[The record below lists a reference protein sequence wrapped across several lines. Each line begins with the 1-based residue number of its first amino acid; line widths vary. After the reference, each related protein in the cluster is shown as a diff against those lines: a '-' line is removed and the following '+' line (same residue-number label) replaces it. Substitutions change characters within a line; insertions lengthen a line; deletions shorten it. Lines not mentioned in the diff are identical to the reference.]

1 MADKIRGISA
11 AQPISFPRSK
21 GTRNPRMISHAVSTV
36 SELKKGSSKAVTSDQ
51 PVRPSAR
58 TSTRTT
64 VRSWVVP
71 KLVSKGDFRRILS
84 LRRVIDSIRMGLQ
97 EMNQE
102 FFCNKRCRP
111 KRIRQCLT
119 VSSPKRLVK
128 VSKLKRQSSL
138 EMSPFSVLVPRS
150 KLKMSLNQS
159 RLLDAP
165 SGTFVTGTNDGDIRT
180 CPSGVLCAVLRRV
193 PWPRRVFAPDD
204 TDRRPQGWHST
215 EQWGRHRRRRRKLT
229 RSKPGILRHIHV
241 PREKHRCQRYR
252 RNKRRERVLAG
263 PPRWFAEARGG
274 S

>member
-11 AQPISFPRSK
+11 AQPISFPRTK

-111 KRIRQCLT
+111 KKIRQCLT
-119 VSSPKRLVK
+119 VSKPKRLVK
-128 VSKLKRQSSL
+128 ISKLECLIRVSKLFRNVLFLCSL
-138 EMSPFSVLVPRS
+138 EISLFLFWFFD
-150 KLKMSLNQS
+150 LLSLN
-159 RLLDAP
+159 
-165 SGTFVTGTNDGDIRT
+165 
-180 CPSGVLCAVLRRV
+180 
-193 PWPRRVFAPDD
+193 
-204 TDRRPQGWHST
+204 
-215 EQWGRHRRRRRKLT
+215 
-229 RSKPGILRHIHV
+229 
-241 PREKHRCQRYR
+241 
-252 RNKRRERVLAG
+252 
-263 PPRWFAEARGG
+263 
-274 S
+274 